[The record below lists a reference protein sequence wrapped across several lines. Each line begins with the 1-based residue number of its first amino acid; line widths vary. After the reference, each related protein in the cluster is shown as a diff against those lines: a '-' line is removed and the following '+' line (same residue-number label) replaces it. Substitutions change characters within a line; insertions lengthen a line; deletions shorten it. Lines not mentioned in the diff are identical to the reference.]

1 MSDETIICNC
11 LDITKGDILAAIKEK
26 NLKTVEE
33 ITEATEAGSACGGC
47 LDDIQEILDELN

>member
-1 MSDETIICNC
+1 MSDETIICSC

-33 ITEATEAGSACGGC
+33 ITEATEAGSACGAC